1 MPVAGR
7 NSNAEAAYRIAAA
20 LAARRSAVDLAHLG
34 ITRLPTDLQ
43 KLTQVTNL
51 DLSGNL
57 LTDLPDWFAALSR
70 LTRLDLGRNQLPR
83 IPEPVGS
90 LRQLRFLGL
99 DGNRLTTIPDWIF
112 HLQELQFLSLGDNQ
126 LTSLPAGLGALPRLT
141 ALDLAGNPDLAVPRE
156 VLQAGTAAV
165 LTFLRARKGGSA
177 PQWRSKVLV
186 VGEGQVG
193 KTSIVK
199 ALAGEPHNPA
209 EPTTHGM
216 RIRDLSLKH
225 PEHAGVDMSLSFWD
239 FGGQDIYH
247 ATHQFF
253 LTDRSLFLL
262 VWSPRLGHDHSR
274 VRYWLDIITA
284 RAPTARILLIA
295 THCATLRPDLP
306 LQEISRTYPRI
317 VGSFAVDCDPRTGID
332 ELRRAVADEASRLPL
347 MGLPWPLAW
356 SEAAAWLQSAAEPYI
371 PTEQLKSMMAS
382 AGVTEPAEQGELALV
397 LAHLG
402 EILYYPDD
410 ENLADMVVTQPD
422 WLNAHISQVLESVGL
437 VARQGLLTREVIDRE
452 WAAVRPEWRS
462 KFIYMMEKY
471 DISYRV
477 EDPAGAA
484 MAVVVER
491 LPWDP
496 PMFEGKWRAA
506 GKQEA
511 TGEIR
516 LQYRLSVMPP
526 GIPTWFIARSHRF
539 ATEAHWR
546 TGALLQHQDGHHL
559 ALVSANREDKT
570 VDLIVRG
577 PMPASF
583 FGMLDDGLNI
593 TFDRYPGL
601 RITRLVPCPCLNAEG
616 HTCGEYFEYHKL
628 LKRILQGRDHVFCP
642 ESDIWL
648 DIRSMLTGI
657 KPVARDSEY
666 VNTDMATLMA
676 AIKHGISEIRSDA
689 ELSQLRF
696 MRLQTMLQRQQ
707 ETRCP
712 SVFTLTRARRGSTL
726 TTSYSLRL
734 YCEQPG
740 EWHPLPDMEGCY
752 PIKEPREWI
761 RRFGPHLRRTLT
773 VLKEATPIAGGLL
786 EVMAEELHRQLEND
800 VKHMKDLL
808 TETAGH
814 GVPPDDPLGELFD
827 LGTPAPRMWA
837 ETDADFRLL
846 ESKLLGL
853 DPSRHWGGLSRIVT
867 PEGQTLFVCRDH
879 YETYSRRAPM
889 PTIRP

>member
-1 MPVAGR
+1 VAGR
-7 NSNAEAAYRIAAA
+7 EQHAEAEHRIALA
-20 LAARRSAVDLAHLG
+20 LDGRQPAVDLAHLRL
-34 ITRLPTDLQ
+34 TRLPNSLQ
-43 KLTQVTNL
+43 QLTHVANL

-57 LTDLPDWFAALSR
+57 LADLPGWFGALSR
-70 LTRLDLGRNQLPR
+70 LTRLDLGRNRLPH
-83 IPEPVGS
+83 IPGPIAG

-99 DGNRLTTIPDWIF
+99 DGNRLSSIPDWIF
-112 HLQELQFLSLGDNQ
+112 HLQELQFLSLGENR
-126 LTSLPAGLGALPRLT
+126 LTSLPVGLGALPRLT
-141 ALDLAGNPDLAVPRE
+141 ALDLAGNPDLALPRE
-156 VLQAGTAAV
+156 VVQAGTAAV
-165 LTFLRARKGGSA
+165 LAFLRARKDGSV

-216 RIRDLSLKH
+216 RIRDLSLQH
-225 PEHAGVDMSLSFWD
+225 PERTGVDMALSFWD

-284 RAPTARILLIA
+284 RAPTARILLVA

-306 LQEISRTYPRI
+306 LQDIRREYPRI
-317 VGSFAVDCDPRTGID
+317 VGSLAVDCEPRTGID
-332 ELRRAVADEASRLPL
+332 ELRRAVAGEAGQLPL
-347 MGLPWPLAW
+347 MGLPWPSAW
-356 SEAAAWLQSAAEPYI
+356 SQAAAWLQSAAEPYI

-382 AGVTEPAEQGELALV
+382 AGVIEPAEQGELALV
-397 LAHLG
+397 LTHLG

-422 WLNAHISQVLESVGL
+422 WLNAHISQVLESTGL

-471 DISYRV
+471 DISYRI

-496 PMFEGKWRAA
+496 PPYESRWDTAEQQKSAA
-506 GKQEA
+506 
-511 TGEIR
+511 EIR
-516 LQYRLSVMPP
+516 IQYRLSVMPP

-546 TGALLQHQDGHHL
+546 TGALLQHHDGHHL
-559 ALVSANREDKT
+559 ALVSANREQKT
-570 VDLIVRG
+570 VDLTVRG

-601 RITRLVPCPCLNAEG
+601 RITRLIPCPCLNAIG

-628 LKRILQGRDHVFCP
+628 LRRILQGRDHVLCP
-642 ESDIWL
+642 ESDTRL

-657 KPVARDSEY
+657 KPAVRDSEY
-666 VNTDMATLMA
+666 VNTDIATIMA
-676 AIKHGISEIRSDA
+676 AIKHGFSEIRSDA
-689 ELSQLRF
+689 ELSQLQF
-696 MRLQTMLQRQQ
+696 IRLQTMLQRQQ

-712 SVFTLTRARRGSTL
+712 SVLTLARTTRGNTL
-726 TTSYSLRL
+726 TTPYSLRL

-740 EWHPLPDMEGCY
+740 EWHPLPGVEGCY

-773 VLKEATPIAGGLL
+773 VLKGATPIAGGLL
-786 EVMAEELHRQLEND
+786 EVMADELHRQLQND
-800 VKHMKDLL
+800 VKHMKELL
-808 TETAGH
+808 KDTPGPAG
-814 GVPPDDPLGELFD
+814 PPEDPLGELFD
-827 LGTPAPRMWA
+827 LGTPAPRVWA

-846 ESKLLGL
+846 EARLVEL
-853 DPSRHWGGLSRIVT
+853 DPSRYWGGLSRIVT

-879 YETYSRRAPM
+879 YKTYSRRAPM
-889 PTIRP
+889 PAIRP